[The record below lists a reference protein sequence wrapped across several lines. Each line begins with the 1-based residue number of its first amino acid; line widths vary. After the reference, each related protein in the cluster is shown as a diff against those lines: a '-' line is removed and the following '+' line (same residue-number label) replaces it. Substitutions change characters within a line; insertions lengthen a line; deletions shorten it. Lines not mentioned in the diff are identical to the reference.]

1 MIGNTSILASP
12 FGPIFLAASSKGL
25 THCCFQDPWLSPSK
39 QITLPSSAEDCDHH
53 HHHPWKEEGTQQHLV
68 LQLAET
74 QLREYFAGQ
83 RQEFN
88 LPLDLSSHGTTDF
101 QLQVWTKLQSIPY
114 GTTKSYFDIAKAIGN
129 PKAVRA
135 VGNANNKN
143 PILIIVPCHRVIGKD
158 GTMKGYGGGGGVD
171 VKHALLALERW
182 IPAGITNYSPG

>member
-1 MIGNTSILASP
+1 MYTSQKINIHMIGNTSILASP

-25 THCCFQDPWLSPSK
+25 THCCFQDPWLSSSK
-39 QITLPSSAEDCDHH
+39 QITLPSPAEDCDHH

-88 LPLDLSSHGTTDF
+88 LPLDLSPHGTTDF

-114 GTTKSYFDIAKAIGN
+114 GT
-129 PKAVRA
+129 
-135 VGNANNKN
+135 
-143 PILIIVPCHRVIGKD
+143 VPQNHISTLPRPS
-158 GTMKGYGGGGGVD
+158 GTQK
-171 VKHALLALERW
+171 L
-182 IPAGITNYSPG
+182 